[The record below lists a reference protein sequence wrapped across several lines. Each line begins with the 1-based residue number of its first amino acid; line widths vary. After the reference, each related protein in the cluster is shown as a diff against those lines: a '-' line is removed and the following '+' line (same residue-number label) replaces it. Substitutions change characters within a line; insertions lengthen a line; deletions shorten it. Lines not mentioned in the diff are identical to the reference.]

1 MKKFALILSAAIF
14 SLSNAGVSYAADA
27 GPQSSGT
34 MGVTVIIPPLG
45 EAVQAQKQGATGLW
59 SLVNGKR
66 GLMINAPIQAPEAKS
81 AEISLFAQNANAID
95 VYSSYGAAR
104 THLKSNGKGQNGLKE
119 IAFDL
124 SLEDAQFIPGQRF
137 KTFTVASK

>member
-1 MKKFALILSAAIF
+1 MKKFALITSAAIF
-14 SLSNAGVSYAADA
+14 SLSQAGFSYAADA
-27 GPQSSGT
+27 GPQSSAT

-66 GLMINAPIQAPEAKS
+66 GLMINAPIQAPGAKS
-81 AEISLFAQNANAID
+81 AEISLFAQNANALD
-95 VYSSYGAAR
+95 VYTSYGFAQ
-104 THLKSNGKGQNGLKE
+104 TQLKSSGKGQNGLKE
-119 IAFDL
+119 ISFDL
-124 SLEDAQFIPGQRF
+124 SLEDAQSIPGQRF